1 MNNPNANGHDDA
13 RIRCQNFLQRL
24 HQNPNPA
31 DLEPTPDGRA
41 KTLAIS
47 HVEMTLD
54 ELFFGLWSTEN
65 FRTQVIANEVVGSLD
80 LVVMHPVTGTPIRR
94 TGAASIIIQ
103 VDRVPDEVRN
113 NPTEKNRWALNP
125 DNKKQNAL
133 DLGYPKLKAECLKNA
148 AQSLGKIFG
157 RDVNRKTADVYK
169 PVLPTTPV
177 LQASNDDELTTA
189 LNGLNNCK
197 TADEVS
203 DWYGMQ
209 TDAIQA
215 DTSFK
220 KACNTKADA
229 LKKQPQ
235 LQA

>member
-1 MNNPNANGHDDA
+1 MNNPNTNGHDDV
-13 RIRCQNFLQRL
+13 RQRCQNFLIRL
-24 HQNPNPA
+24 NQQPDPKS
-31 DLEPTPDGRA
+31 LEKTPDGKA
-41 KTLAIS
+41 YTLPIS

-65 FRTQVIANEVVGSLD
+65 FTHQLIANEIVGTLE
-80 LVVMHPVTGTPIRR
+80 LVVTHPVTGTTIRR
-94 TGAASIIIQ
+94 TGAAAIQ
-103 VDRVPDEVRN
+103 IMVDRVPEGVTGVNRN
-113 NPTEKNRWALNP
+113 QWALDPN
-125 DNKKQNAL
+125 NKKPNAL
-133 DLGYPKLKAECLKNA
+133 DRDYPKLKAECLKNA
-148 AQSLGKIFG
+148 AASLGKIFA
-157 RDVNRKTADVYK
+157 RDINRKTADVYK

-203 DWYGMQ
+203 DWYGKQ
-209 TDAIQA
+209 PDAIQA